1 MAAHCVRVAE
11 EGKVRV
17 PAGTRDGWLGGIAP
31 SCAQSTLTS
40 VMAELG
46 HTDSLGCGID
56 AGAGGVGVVL
66 TEGVIHR
73 EAQRRGGRH

>member
-17 PAGTRDGWLGGIAP
+17 PGGLVRRYRAP
-31 SCAQSTLTS
+31 LAQSTLTS